1 MFRDC
6 NIRKKISH
14 KAPSTILQQT
24 TKSILAV
31 VSKMQI
37 RLDISRESSA
47 GDSHEM
53 SYQIIF
59 RKVGKVLQKGYVH

>member
-1 MFRDC
+1 
-6 NIRKKISH
+6 
-14 KAPSTILQQT
+14 
-24 TKSILAV
+24 
-31 VSKMQI
+31 MQI